1 MSLQSATLGRAQCAG
16 IGLVAGQDSRRR
28 MLCRRR
34 VLCDRGRTG
43 FRIES
48 DTKSDT
54 KSDRPAQPIVELGPR
69 PHLGGTFRTARLVFP
84 KTRKL
89 ILPGPGQESG

>member
-16 IGLVAGQDSRRR
+16 IGLVAGQYSRRW

-34 VLCDRGRTG
+34 VLCDHGRTG

-48 DTKSDT
+48 ASESDT
-54 KSDRPAQPIVELGPR
+54 KSDRPTQPIVELGPR
-69 PHLGGTFRTARLVFP
+69 PHLGGTFRTARIVIP
-84 KTRKL
+84 KTREL
-89 ILPGPGQESG
+89 ILPGPSQESG